1 MSTVDEVYDIMH
13 QQTTKYPVSLT
24 GISLRNGDLCTIKLS
39 PNEEPDGI
47 RFFTVTNGKVE
58 IIACDTT
65 SVRDTMCSTNIGID
79 DISIST
85 VEHLMSVLHI
95 LGIDNLDITVN
106 GSGIPILDGSAISLY
121 YLVKSAG
128 VKQLPHKRQY
138 IRVSEQIEIKT
149 DTSRI
154 YVEPYDGFEV
164 DMHIIY
170 DHPLIGEQ
178 RYKYNKEVD
187 YINEIA
193 PARTFARIEDIK
205 KLQELGVINGGSK
218 DNAIILDDEKV
229 INTELYWPDE
239 FVRHKVLDFI
249 GDIYMSGP
257 IKGKFECCCTGHNT
271 NIKFLNM
278 IKGQLGL

>member
-1 MSTVDEVYDIMH
+1 MIY
-13 QQTTKYPVSLT
+13 QQTIKYPVSLT
-24 GISLRNGDLCTIKLS
+24 GISLRNGDLCTLKLS
-39 PNEEPDGI
+39 PNEEQTGI

-58 IIACDTT
+58 IIDCDTT
-65 SVRDTMCSTNIGID
+65 SVCDTMCSTNIGID

-95 LGIDNLDITVN
+95 LNIDNLDITVV
-106 GSGIPILDGSAISLY
+106 GSGIPILDGSALSLY

-128 VKQLPHKRQY
+128 IKRLPYNRTY
-138 IRVSEQIEIKT
+138 IDVSTTIEIKT
-149 DTSRI
+149 KTSRI
-154 YVEPYDGFEV
+154 YVEPYDGFEI

-187 YINEIA
+187 YITEIA
-193 PARTFARIEDIK
+193 PARTFARLDDIK
-205 KLQELGVINGGSK
+205 KLQELGVIKGGSK
-218 DNAIILDDEKV
+218 ENAIILDDEKV

-278 IKGQLGL
+278 IKDQLESK

>member
-1 MSTVDEVYDIMH
+1 MY
-13 QQTTKYPVSLT
+13 QQTIKHPVSLT

-39 PNEEPDGI
+39 PNEEPVGI
-47 RFFTVTNGKVE
+47 RFFTVTNGKIE

-85 VEHLMSVLHI
+85 VEHLMSVLHV
-95 LGIDNLDITVN
+95 LGIDNLDIAVN
-106 GSGIPILDGSAISLY
+106 GSGIPILDGSALSLY
-121 YLVKSAG
+121 HLIKSAG
-128 VKQLPHKRQY
+128 IKQLSYKRQY
-138 IRVSEQIEIKT
+138 IEILSSIEIKT

-164 DMHIIY
+164 EMHIIY

-178 RYKYNKEVD
+178 KYKYNKEVD
-187 YINEIA
+187 YIKEIA
-193 PARTFARIEDIK
+193 PARTFARIEDIE
-205 KLQELGVINGGSK
+205 KLQELGVIKGGSK
-218 DNAIILDDEKV
+218 ENAIILDDEKI
-229 INTELYWPDE
+229 INTDLYWPDE

-278 IKGQLGL
+278 IKDQLDIL